1 MRKRFW
7 TILMLS
13 ATFPVAVA
21 AQADN
26 AQSPSTPI
34 TPGVTDTQTG
44 TGAADTT
51 NRVQTPAPGTADQSA
66 QTPEPSAAEVTA
78 SASSET
84 FVTIPETGAW
94 RVSDLQGKAVY
105 DANGESIGEINDVV
119 VSQDGSVN
127 AVIIGVGGF
136 LGIGEKDVAVNTAAL
151 QLKPGM
157 TQEQADSAAGA
168 SGMDPG
174 AEVSGETTGSITPN
188 DTTATPPAQSG
199 ADNTV
204 TGNNMPEDGSDQM
217 AANDAEGVQIGDDGL
232 PDRIVL
238 NVSREELENAPAF
251 QGVGGDT
258 NNGEATTMP

>member
-1 MRKRFW
+1 MTKRFL
-7 TILMLS
+7 TVLMMS
-13 ATFPVAVA
+13 AAFPLVAA

-26 AQSPSTPI
+26 AQSPSAPM

-44 TGAADTT
+44 TGAADTMD
-51 NRVQTPAPGTADQSA
+51 RVQTPAPGATDQSA
-66 QTPEPSAAEVTA
+66 QTPAPSAPDQTA
-78 SASSET
+78 SASAET

-94 RVSDLQGKAVY
+94 RVSDLQGKSVY
-105 DANGESIGEINDVV
+105 DANGESIGEINDVL

-157 TQEQADSAAGA
+157 TQEQADAAIGSTGTGA
-168 SGMDPG
+168 D
-174 AEVSGETTGSITPN
+174 VSNETTGSTTPT
-188 DTTATPPAQSG
+188 DATATPPAEDG

-204 TGNNMPEDGSDQM
+204 TGTGMPEDSADQM
-217 AANDAEGVQIGDDGL
+217 AANDQGVQIGDDGL

-238 NVSREELENAPAF
+238 NVSREELESAPAF
-251 QGVGGDT
+251 QGIGGDASD
-258 NNGEATTMP
+258 GAATTTP

>member
-1 MRKRFW
+1 MTRKFL

-13 ATFPVAVA
+13 AAFPFAVA
-21 AQADN
+21 AQTDN
-26 AQSPSTPI
+26 AQSPSTPM
-34 TPGVTDTQTG
+34 TPGATDSQTG

-51 NRVQTPAPGTADQSA
+51 NRVQTPAPGAADQS
-66 QTPEPSAAEVTA
+66 A

-94 RVSDLQGKAVY
+94 RVSDLEGKSVY
-105 DANGESIGEINDVV
+105 DPNGESIGEINDVL

-136 LGIGEKDVAVNTAAL
+136 LGIGEKDVAVNIAAL

-157 TQEQADSAAGA
+157 TQEQADAATGGTGA
-168 SGMDPG
+168 
-174 AEVSGETTGSITPN
+174 AVSGETTGSTTPN
-188 DTTATPPAQSG
+188 ATTATPPAQGG

-204 TGNNMPEDGSDQM
+204 TGTGMPEADNDQM
-217 AANDAEGVQIGDDGL
+217 AANDNRNVEIGEDGL

-238 NVSREELENAPAF
+238 NVSRAELENAPAF
-251 QGVGGDT
+251 QGIGGDA
-258 NNGEATTMP
+258 NDGAATTTP